1 MQMILFTQDDTQLG
15 FIKHT
20 SLYPIFSINLTVSI
34 HHILQHFNFLL
45 SIYYVI
51 LVLFHNSWEGRGCL
65 SEYEILSSNLFQIQ
79 IN

>member
-1 MQMILFTQDDTQLG
+1 MQMIFFTQDNTQLG

-20 SLYPIFSINLTVSI
+20 SPYPIFSINFTVSS

-45 SIYYVI
+45 SIFNVK

-65 SEYEILSSNLFQIQ
+65 NKYEILSSNLLQIQ

>member
-1 MQMILFTQDDTQLG
+1 MQIILFTQDDTQLG
-15 FIKHT
+15 FIKYT
-20 SLYPIFSINLTVSI
+20 SPYPIFSINLTVSS

-45 SIYYVI
+45 SIFNVK

-65 SEYEILSSNLFQIQ
+65 NKYEILSSNLFQIQ

>member
-20 SLYPIFSINLTVSI
+20 SPYPIFSINLTVSS
-34 HHILQHFNFLL
+34 HHILEHFKFLL
-45 SIYYVI
+45 SIFNVK

-65 SEYEILSSNLFQIQ
+65 NKYEILSSNLFQIQ
-79 IN
+79 MN